1 MELGSFDFKWRPT
14 RASYKVKIEG
24 VDMKFPKEL
33 EAKRT
38 KCIVYTRVMGYLRPV
53 ESFNIGKVGEHKERV
68 LFEEKKDGSRTK

>member
-1 MELGSFDFKWRPT
+1 MILNGAPRGRLIKLNL
-14 RASYKVKIEG
+14 KG

-53 ESFNIGKVGEHKERV
+53 ESFNIGKVGEHKQRV
-68 LFEEKKDGSRTK
+68 LFEEKKDVASTK